1 MGWRSNVQSSQNSS
15 QYIKWNLSTG
25 CCHWCF
31 TVINLLHPKMSQFE
45 RTQSSSLDPT
55 WYQIVSVFRTTVK
68 ISAFTNSGVPFRTNS
83 MFNCCRGMVDQNF
96 LQRHAECVLL
106 ACTSL
111 GRIRTPWSICF
122 LCGLSSTVAVA
133 EFDLETNTLSSD
145 LEKIQLIGI
154 LSIDWVMC
162 VLLLIVVYVYM
173 YVLVTQSYLTLCNPM
188 DCSLLGSSFHGI
200 LQASILEW

>member
-1 MGWRSNVQSSQNSS
+1 M
-15 QYIKWNLSTG
+15 
-25 CCHWCF
+25 
-31 TVINLLHPKMSQFE
+31 
-45 RTQSSSLDPT
+45 
-55 WYQIVSVFRTTVK
+55 
-68 ISAFTNSGVPFRTNS
+68 
-83 MFNCCRGMVDQNF
+83 
-96 LQRHAECVLL
+96 
-106 ACTSL
+106 
-111 GRIRTPWSICF
+111 
-122 LCGLSSTVAVA
+122 A